1 LNHLRE
7 LAEDTGAAVVFVKH
21 FNKAKCRLRDRIM
34 GSAAWTNKPRQTL
47 VIAKDP
53 AAGPDDVMIGIAK
66 SNVGREAVAI
76 GYMRLTR
83 HGPGIIP
90 TVTITTTDDEYSAI
104 EARIIEAETGGRS
117 SSIKTWPNDQII
129 TWIIRTIRDAD
140 NGEIPATGLD
150 ERSREAGIP
159 MDRFKA
165 VRKDMK
171 DNSQIAQ
178 TNPQH
183 GAIKWYIP
191 QSE

>member
-1 LNHLRE
+1 M
-7 LAEDTGAAVVFVKH
+7 A
-21 FNKAKCRLRDRIM
+21 
-34 GSAAWTNKPRQTL
+34 
-47 VIAKDP
+47 
-53 AAGPDDVMIGIAK
+53 
-66 SNVGREAVAI
+66 
-76 GYMRLTR
+76 
-83 HGPGIIP
+83 
-90 TVTITTTDDEYSAI
+90 TDDEYSAI

-171 DNSQIAQ
+171 DNRQIAQ
-178 TNPQH
+178 TNPRH